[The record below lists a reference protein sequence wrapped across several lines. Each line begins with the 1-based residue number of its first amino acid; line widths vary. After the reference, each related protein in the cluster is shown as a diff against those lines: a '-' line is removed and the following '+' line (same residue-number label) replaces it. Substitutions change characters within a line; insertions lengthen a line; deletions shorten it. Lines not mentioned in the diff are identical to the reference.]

1 MEWTQSSQGKSTLST
16 NNSMIADPGIYFEP
30 SPNSVFVKDPAFF
43 MTLAVLGFLLA
54 AVTTVENAALLLT
67 IFRDTRRLL
76 QTPPSLLI
84 TSLCVSDLMVGAIA
98 GNLVALKDV
107 YRYQDRPVPDKLDLV
122 VRLVLALTLLVSS
135 GTIIALSYDRYVVV
149 MHPLKYKSTVTM
161 GRVKLF
167 ILVMWTVSLVLCFM
181 TITKIPPKMLELV
194 YAHSH
199 ASLPIIMVTVMYIK
213 VFRALGKRKREL
225 IDAGITKEMRSKVVL
240 DRERRMVLTIL
251 IVLALFYMTFLPEF
265 IALHVL
271 HLCPSCARS
280 LTFRKLE
287 IIFSRFLFLNSAM
300 NPFVYAWRLPKYRKA
315 VLSCFACPKFRD
327 SKRVQAQT
335 RRSKYNPCVIVSSGG
350 NCKLIQN
357 NKITQTKSRLNK
369 RNNNVGP

>member
-1 MEWTQSSQGKSTLST
+1 MQTHLASFFLPLQITRKNKKISNYKIQFQLGMEWTQSSQRNSTLST
-16 NNSMIADPGIYFEP
+16 DNSMIADPGIYFEP

-84 TSLCVSDLMVGAIA
+84 TSLCVSDLMVGSIA

-107 YRYQDRPVPDKLDLV
+107 YRHQDRPVPDKLDHV
-122 VRLVLALTLLVSS
+122 VRLVLGLTLLVSS

-167 ILVMWTVSLVLCFM
+167 ILVMWTVSLVLCFI

-251 IVLALFYMTFLPEF
+251 IILALFYLTFLPEF

-271 HLCPSCARS
+271 HLCQSCARS
-280 LTFRKLE
+280 PTFRKLE

-327 SKRVQAQT
+327 SKRFPVPAPT
-335 RRSKYNPCVIVSSGG
+335 RR
-350 NCKLIQN
+350 
-357 NKITQTKSRLNK
+357 
-369 RNNNVGP
+369 

>member
-1 MEWTQSSQGKSTLST
+1 M
-16 NNSMIADPGIYFEP
+16 MADPGSLFFEP
-30 SPNSVFVKDPAFF
+30 SSNSVFFKDPAFF
-43 MTLAVLGFLLA
+43 MTLAVVGFLLS
-54 AVTTVENAALLLT
+54 AVTTVGNAALLLT

-84 TSLCVSDLMVGAIA
+84 TSLCVSDLMVGSIA

-107 YRYQDRPVPDKLDLV
+107 YRHQDRPVPDKLDPV
-122 VRLVLALTLLVSS
+122 VRLVLGLTLLVCS

-149 MHPLKYKSTVTM
+149 MHPLKYKSTVTRE
-161 GRVKLF
+161 RVKLF
-167 ILVMWTVSLVLCFM
+167 ILVMWTVSLSVCFIPM
-181 TITKIPPKMLELV
+181 IKIPEKILALV
-194 YAHSH
+194 YAHSY
-199 ASLPIIMVTVMYIK
+199 ASLPIIVVTVMYIK

-225 IDAGITKEMRSKVVL
+225 KEAGITKEMRSKVVL

-251 IVLALFYMTFLPEF
+251 IILALFYLTFLPEF

-271 HLCPSCARS
+271 HLCQSCARS

-369 RNNNVGP
+369 KNNNVGP